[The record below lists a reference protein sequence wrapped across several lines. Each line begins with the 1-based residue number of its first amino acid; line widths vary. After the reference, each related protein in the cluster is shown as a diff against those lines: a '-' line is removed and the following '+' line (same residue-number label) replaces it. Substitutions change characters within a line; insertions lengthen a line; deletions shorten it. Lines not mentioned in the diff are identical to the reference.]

1 MIQLRWIWQ
10 KNAGRQTKN
19 IFFQEINENLEVSID
34 NMKKQEK
41 SLSTKLEHFIKQDSK
56 QKEYIEENDKEN
68 LILQERLTEL
78 SNIAKSQEERFK
90 IVY

>member
-1 MIQLRWIWQ
+1 
-10 KNAGRQTKN
+10 
-19 IFFQEINENLEVSID
+19 
-34 NMKKQEK
+34 MKKQEK